1 MSRIESIY
9 SFIDTSDLVVDVGCD
24 QAKLG
29 LMLAKREQKSIAS
42 DISENVISK
51 ARESIGN
58 NPYIDLRVS
67 NGLDN
72 IKSGEA
78 DTLVLSGMGTYTIL
92 DILKSTNLKFKKII
106 TISNNNHEILR
117 NGMNELGYIVDKEQ
131 IIKEN
136 NIYYNLIV
144 FIPGKREYSEKEIVL
159 GLNHID
165 YELYNEYLNYLL
177 EKYLI
182 IKKSSKDKNNNID
195 KMIKILTEIC

>member
-78 DTLVLSGMGTYTIL
+78 DTLVLSGMGTHTMVGIL
-92 DILKSTNLKFKKII
+92 QNNLNKRLFGLF
-106 TISNNNHEILR
+106 SRNEPLHNSERPNNH
-117 NGMNELGYIVDKEQ
+117 
-131 IIKEN
+131 II
-136 NIYYNLIV
+136 I
-144 FIPGKREYSEKEIVL
+144 
-159 GLNHID
+159 
-165 YELYNEYLNYLL
+165 
-177 EKYLI
+177 
-182 IKKSSKDKNNNID
+182 
-195 KMIKILTEIC
+195 